1 LGSVAA
7 IASPACFARGQQP
20 APDQHQEQHAGGQ
33 RSASHRQKVEQRET
47 VRSLLRQGG
56 RHQQVGRCA
65 DLGGETA
72 QKAAEGQGHEQPR
85 RRHAGLTRQP
95 HHHRQHQHCHAD
107 VVHESGQSARGEHDH
122 GHQRGLV
129 AAGQAQH
136 VSPDQV
142 AHAGSEQPLADDEH
156 GPERNHGLV
165 AEAGHRLG
173 GRDQPGDGERAH
185 HQQGDDVHA

>member
-1 LGSVAA
+1 
-7 IASPACFARGQQP
+7 
-20 APDQHQEQHAGGQ
+20 
-33 RSASHRQKVEQRET
+33 
-47 VRSLLRQGG
+47 
-56 RHQQVGRCA
+56 
-65 DLGGETA
+65 
-72 QKAAEGQGHEQPR
+72 
-85 RRHAGLTRQP
+85 LTRQP

-107 VVHESGQSARGEHDH
+107 VVHEGGQSARGEHDH

-173 GRDQPGDGERAH
+173 GRDQPGDGECAH
-185 HQQGDDVHA
+185 HQQGDDVHAQRLGHEKDQGDDKDRDDQGDIKHQPVPYDASGLTP